1 MTTQANV
8 VEMESPIQDLEE
20 TVMELIINAGESRS
34 CAMQALY
41 AAKAGKWDEVDGLL
55 EESTAAS
62 KRAHVVQTSLIGMD
76 EGTGKVPVNLIMVH
90 AQDHIMTSMLARELI
105 EELIAVHRKLQA
117 KD

>member
-1 MTTQANV
+1 MTTPTNTIEV
-8 VEMESPIQDLEE
+8 ESPLENLEE

-41 AAKAGKWDEVDGLL
+41 AAKAGKWDEVDQLL

-62 KRAHVVQTSLIGMD
+62 KLAHKVQTSLIGLD
-76 EGTGKVPVNLIMVH
+76 QGTGKVPVNLIMVH

-105 EELIAVHRKLQA
+105 EELIAVHRKLQD
-117 KD
+117 KN